1 MCRDMS
7 DNMDKFMA
15 LKELAGALHDQPK
28 KAGEFVQIILEEP
41 ELKRDDGVNAFLL
54 NLYSLSALF
63 PMIDGDELSNFFDL
77 MRALSPDAPGVVEA
91 HVKAH
96 FAVACVRLSE
106 DDQNR
111 RASTKASASLGR
123 TAGAHESSVDV
134 PWLLERTCEYAP
146 LEWFTEGGIPLL
158 NALAAGA
165 AEASRCGRLCITAAA
180 ALTEW
185 TGLCTLGTTPSTLGT
200 TPGTLGPR

>member
-77 MRALSPDAPGVVEA
+77 MRALSPGRKGASKPTPV
-91 HVKAH
+91 
-96 FAVACVRLSE
+96 FYQFWLSL
-106 DDQNR
+106 
-111 RASTKASASLGR
+111 TK
-123 TAGAHESSVDV
+123 HEQQ
-134 PWLLERTCEYAP
+134 A
-146 LEWFTEGGIPLL
+146 
-158 NALAAGA
+158 
-165 AEASRCGRLCITAAA
+165 
-180 ALTEW
+180 
-185 TGLCTLGTTPSTLGT
+185 
-200 TPGTLGPR
+200 